1 MRYGIFVALIDVLVG
16 FVWHIYSLGGHG
28 MACSEWSLS
37 RSLWKK
43 VRKLEKSTP
52 AVLVALVT
60 NYSYDFNVQPHIGAC
75 ANLEGSLDTHP
86 NEP

>member
-1 MRYGIFVALIDVLVG
+1 
-16 FVWHIYSLGGHG
+16 

-43 VRKLEKSTP
+43 VRQLEKSTP

-60 NYSYDFNVQPHIGAC
+60 NYSYGNQIKTIYIPVLYETF
-75 ANLEGSLDTHP
+75 LETKYRSG
-86 NEP
+86 